1 MKQKWLLPDKSTLNT
16 HIHRKSLW
24 SSCLCIH
31 IELYFFFSLWKF
43 VMFNLH
49 KYRSIKKV
57 KELMFKSFVCSYY
70 NKNANMSDFRIH
82 TIATPPP
89 LLPLTNWAPYIHH
102 FYQEHSLSMFS
113 YFFLLWFVCS
123 SCLFTWYWTHEIQI
137 FSQFV
142 DITYAERTTLK
153 SAYNDILLNHSC
165 SI

>member
-89 LLPLTNWAPYIHH
+89 SSRLLIELHIYIISTKNTVFRCFRISFCCGLFVPAVYLHGTGLMK
-102 FYQEHSLSMFS
+102 FKFSLNS
-113 YFFLLWFVCS
+113 W
-123 SCLFTWYWTHEIQI
+123 
-137 FSQFV
+137 
-142 DITYAERTTLK
+142 
-153 SAYNDILLNHSC
+153 ILHTPSVQL
-165 SI
+165 